1 MQTAMAILL
10 CMAAVLCVTRLQTG
24 HAPREDARAASR
36 MLYSPGEVLYDGD
49 RVLGGGTIDSVK
61 YTFAKSGACQNPP
74 SSLSG
79 MSDSYFDLPSRIE
92 DAFAEIDSDIVMDL
106 LNTDED
112 YAALSDRMDKL
123 KTQYPVIDKVN
134 EDSGEIRMTA
144 EEHRAYVDY
153 LNLARQM
160 EDMERQHIYFRGHT
174 DAVAYL
180 KKIKAI

>member
-1 MQTAMAILL
+1 MDNKNDKDVST
-10 CMAAVLCVTRLQTG
+10 V
-24 HAPREDARAASR
+24 
-36 MLYSPGEVLYDGD
+36 
-49 RVLGGGTIDSVK
+49 
-61 YTFAKSGACQNPP
+61 
-74 SSLSG
+74 
-79 MSDSYFDLPSRIE
+79 SDSYFDLPSCIE

-112 YAALSDRMDKL
+112 YAELSDRMDKL
-123 KTQYPVIDKVN
+123 KTQHPVIDNMN

-174 DAVAYL
+174 DLSQKDQSNLTQTARNPRAVFCIYSS
-180 KKIKAI
+180 AICI

>member
-1 MQTAMAILL
+1 MDNKNDKDVST
-10 CMAAVLCVTRLQTG
+10 V
-24 HAPREDARAASR
+24 
-36 MLYSPGEVLYDGD
+36 
-49 RVLGGGTIDSVK
+49 
-61 YTFAKSGACQNPP
+61 
-74 SSLSG
+74 
-79 MSDSYFDLPSRIE
+79 SDSYFDLPSCIE

-112 YAALSDRMDKL
+112 YAELSDRMDQL
-123 KTQYPVIDKVN
+123 RAQCPVIDRLG
-134 EDSGEIRMTA
+134 EDDGEIHMTA

>member
-1 MQTAMAILL
+1 MNT
-10 CMAAVLCVTRLQTG
+10 V
-24 HAPREDARAASR
+24 
-36 MLYSPGEVLYDGD
+36 
-49 RVLGGGTIDSVK
+49 
-61 YTFAKSGACQNPP
+61 
-74 SSLSG
+74 
-79 MSDSYFDLPSRIE
+79 SDSYFDLPSRIE
-92 DAFAEIDSDIVMDL
+92 DDFAEIDSDIVMDL

-112 YAALSDRMDKL
+112 YTEFSDRMDQL
-123 KTQYPVIDKVN
+123 RVQYPVIDRLD
-134 EDSGEIRMTA
+134 EDDGEIHMTA

>member
-1 MQTAMAILL
+1 M
-10 CMAAVLCVTRLQTG
+10 
-24 HAPREDARAASR
+24 DNKNDK
-36 MLYSPGEVLYDGD
+36 EVST
-49 RVLGGGTIDSVK
+49 V
-61 YTFAKSGACQNPP
+61 
-74 SSLSG
+74 
-79 MSDSYFDLPSRIE
+79 SDSYFDLPSRIE

-112 YAALSDRMDKL
+112 YTALSERMDKL
-123 KTQYPVIDKVN
+123 KTQYPVIDKMN
-134 EDSGEIRMTA
+134 EGSGEIRMTA

-160 EDMERQHIYFRGHT
+160 EDMERQHIYFCGHT

>member
-1 MQTAMAILL
+1 
-10 CMAAVLCVTRLQTG
+10 
-24 HAPREDARAASR
+24 
-36 MLYSPGEVLYDGD
+36 
-49 RVLGGGTIDSVK
+49 
-61 YTFAKSGACQNPP
+61 
-74 SSLSG
+74 
-79 MSDSYFDLPSRIE
+79 MSDNYFDLPSRIE

-123 KTQYPVIDKVN
+123 KTQYPIIDKMN

-153 LNLARQM
+153 LNLVRQM

>member
-1 MQTAMAILL
+1 
-10 CMAAVLCVTRLQTG
+10 
-24 HAPREDARAASR
+24 
-36 MLYSPGEVLYDGD
+36 
-49 RVLGGGTIDSVK
+49 
-61 YTFAKSGACQNPP
+61 
-74 SSLSG
+74 

-92 DAFAEIDSDIVMDL
+92 DDFAEIDSDIVMDL
-106 LNTDED
+106 QNTNED
-112 YAALSDRMDKL
+112 YAELSDRMDKL

-153 LNLARQM
+153 LNNRVRQM

>member
-1 MQTAMAILL
+1 
-10 CMAAVLCVTRLQTG
+10 
-24 HAPREDARAASR
+24 
-36 MLYSPGEVLYDGD
+36 
-49 RVLGGGTIDSVK
+49 
-61 YTFAKSGACQNPP
+61 
-74 SSLSG
+74 
-79 MSDSYFDLPSRIE
+79 MSDNYFDLPSRIE

-112 YAALSDRMDKL
+112 YAGLSDRMDKL
-123 KTQYPVIDKVN
+123 KTQYPVIEKVN
-134 EDSGEIRMTA
+134 DGSGEIRMTA

-180 KKIKAI
+180 KKIKAILHRRHGNPVPFSAYTVLLSAYKTVKVYADNYIAERFSF

>member
-1 MQTAMAILL
+1 
-10 CMAAVLCVTRLQTG
+10 
-24 HAPREDARAASR
+24 
-36 MLYSPGEVLYDGD
+36 
-49 RVLGGGTIDSVK
+49 
-61 YTFAKSGACQNPP
+61 
-74 SSLSG
+74 
-79 MSDSYFDLPSRIE
+79 MSDNYFDLPSRIE

-123 KTQYPVIDKVN
+123 KTQYPVIDKMN

-153 LNLARQM
+153 MNLARQM

-180 KKIKAI
+180 KKSKRSDADGTEPPCRFLILLPIQALYLHIFQKSICR

>member
-1 MQTAMAILL
+1 
-10 CMAAVLCVTRLQTG
+10 
-24 HAPREDARAASR
+24 
-36 MLYSPGEVLYDGD
+36 
-49 RVLGGGTIDSVK
+49 
-61 YTFAKSGACQNPP
+61 
-74 SSLSG
+74 
-79 MSDSYFDLPSRIE
+79 MSDNYFDLPSRIE

-112 YAALSDRMDKL
+112 YAGLSDRMDKL
-123 KTQYPVIDKVN
+123 KTQYPVIEKVN
-134 EDSGEIRMTA
+134 DGSGEIRMTA

-180 KKIKAI
+180 KKSKRSDTDGTETPCRFLHIQFCYLHIKRSKYMQITT